1 MNDKMS
7 NPKSQE
13 NLGMPPELRLLAEN
27 EAQDPLPSESKK
39 YYEAAYEKF
48 LEWKQT
54 TRPSRWKIAFLFT
67 LTEWLKNVNLDLVF
81 FSFRGLHLPLSPSKH
96 PTGAA
101 PLESHL

>member
-1 MNDKMS
+1 MVMMNDKMS

-48 LEWKQT
+48 LE
-54 TRPSRWKIAFLFT
+54 
-67 LTEWLKNVNLDLVF
+67 
-81 FSFRGLHLPLSPSKH
+81 
-96 PTGAA
+96 
-101 PLESHL
+101 